1 MGGSTQILHLAV
13 KQGRETPDMAFLM
26 RLDRIVPRSNLGPG
40 MSKPLFWQGFFLL
53 WLRAFRAGI

>member
-13 KQGRETPDMAFLM
+13 KQGRDTPDMAFLM

-40 MSKPLFWQGFFLL
+40 MPKLLFWQGFSHF
-53 WLRAFRAGI
+53 WL